1 MLRPI
6 LILGLCAGLHS
17 AGADASQGKRNDPV
31 TLSSKDRTSADL
43 FEVRVFLPQ
52 TAIESTV
59 DVGRVARPPSGG
71 LLDTLIVYSLDD
83 KKKILSK
90 SLKDKAEHTILP
102 IRGALSG
109 FDVDALALTS
119 SANALATIDWLRAGT
134 PALHKDMS
142 YTGQPGENLAEISF
156 RYDLSPDFS
165 SIRVFADVR
174 LARNNAVVFKQTV
187 TSIVQLKKRS
197 FEHDENVVLWIED
210 DGKRAKDAIIESF
223 RQMEQLIP
231 VALNMTSADLNAFGN
246 KNREQGFAAG
256 YNGPIIKRGG
266 LSPDDILIWSN
277 GLLFLHFLP

>member
-1 MLRPI
+1 MLRTI

-17 AGADASQGKRNDPV
+17 AGADASQGKRIDPV
-31 TLSSKDRTSADL
+31 TLSAKDRTSADQ
-43 FEVRVFLPQ
+43 FEVRVLLTQ
-52 TAIESTV
+52 AAIETSI

-83 KKKILSK
+83 KKKILST
-90 SLKDKAEHTILP
+90 SLKDKAEHTIKP

-109 FDVDALALTS
+109 FNVDALALAST
-119 SANALATIDWLRAGT
+119 AKALTAIDWLRAGP
-134 PALHKDMS
+134 PALRKEMS
-142 YTGQPGENLAEISF
+142 YTSQPDENVAEISF

-174 LARNNAVVFKQTV
+174 LARNSAVVFKQTV

-197 FEHDENVVLWIED
+197 FEHDENALLWSED
-210 DGKRAKDAIIESF
+210 EGKRAKEAIVESF

-231 VALNMTSADLNAFGN
+231 IAMNITSADLNAFGN

>member
-1 MLRPI
+1 MLRTI

-17 AGADASQGKRNDPV
+17 AGADASQGKRIDPV
-31 TLSSKDRTSADL
+31 SLSAKDRTSADQ
-43 FEVRVFLPQ
+43 FEVRVLLTQ
-52 TAIESTV
+52 TAIESSI

-83 KKKILSK
+83 KKKILST
-90 SLKDKAEHTILP
+90 SLKDKAEHTIKP

-109 FDVDALALTS
+109 FNVDALALAST
-119 SANALATIDWLRAGT
+119 AKALTAIDWLRAGP
-134 PALHKDMS
+134 PALRKEMS
-142 YTGQPGENLAEISF
+142 YTSQPGENVAEISF

-197 FEHDENVVLWIED
+197 FEHDENALLWSED
-210 DGKRAKDAIIESF
+210 EGKRAKEAIVESF

-231 VALNMTSADLNAFGN
+231 IAMNITSADLNAFGN